1 MDNKHVLIIVYKF
14 PPRGGVGSRRWAKFS
29 KYLSRYGYKVHVLKG
44 YYPRIDPASW
54 VNDIQDNNIVVYDYY
69 SKFPNFLTYYSKGVC
84 ASLLKRIFNFLLN
97 KFFFYLDNCQYDQN
111 EILSKAKTIIMQ
123 NNIKNVIAS
132 GHPVSINYISSYLK
146 IDMPNINLIQDF
158 RDNWND
164 DIPYIFPGGLNSFRQ
179 KEKSAYMEWFV
190 INHSDYIVNVTS
202 DITDRLK
209 SKFKIYS
216 DKFKTIYNG
225 FDTDEAVVNIPYTR
239 INDKKIKMIY
249 AGSLGFG
256 RINAIN
262 LIMDWLLKASECM
275 LSSIEINIYTN
286 FNVSLLEKKY
296 HNLII
301 KKVINFF
308 GFIPPD
314 QILNIINSHDYCI
327 SINAPQYSYAFGT
340 KIFDY
345 MLLNKKIIHISNGGE
360 LFDLLKLNDQLVC
373 GFNEYE
379 IGELMEQV
387 INGNAKN
394 SKNNYDQFNLEFL
407 TKQYIELF
415 K

>member
-1 MDNKHVLIIVYKF
+1 MDNKHILIIVYKF
-14 PPRGGVGSRRWAKFS
+14 PPRSGVGSRRWAKFS
-29 KYLSRYGYKVHVLKG
+29 KYLSRNGYKVHVLKG
-44 YYPRIDPASW
+44 YYPKVDSVSW
-54 VNDIQDNNIVVYDYY
+54 INDIQDNNIMVYDYH
-69 SKFPNFLTYYSKGVC
+69 SKFPNFLTYYSKSVFI
-84 ASLLKRIFNFLLN
+84 SLLKKIFNFLLN
-97 KFFFYLDNCQYDQN
+97 KFFFYLDDCQYDQN

-132 GHPVSINYISSYLK
+132 GHPVSINYISTYLK

-164 DIPYIFPGGLNSFRQ
+164 DIPYIFPGGLNSFNQ

-190 INHSDYIVNVTS
+190 INNSHYIVNVTS

-225 FDTDEAVVNIPYTR
+225 FDTDEAVVNIPYVR

-256 RINAIN
+256 RIKGIN
-262 LIMDWLLKASECM
+262 LIMDWLLKASDCI

-286 FNVSLLEKKY
+286 LNVSLLEKKY
-296 HNLII
+296 HNLIS
-301 KKVINFF
+301 KKVIKFF
-308 GFIPPD
+308 DFIPPD

-373 GFNEYE
+373 GFNEHE
-379 IGELMEQV
+379 VGELMEQV
-387 INGNAKN
+387 ISGNAKN
-394 SKNNYDQFNLEFL
+394 SKNNYEQFNLEFL